1 MFQESFTLVTDA
13 FQKCFISKAQNV
25 VILKLPA
32 CYMLLMFV
40 YHATDIQG
48 KLKEIH
54 CELSQKKGRRKGW

>member
-32 CYMLLMFV
+32 CYMLLMFI
-40 YHATDIQG
+40 YHAAY
-48 KLKEIH
+48 
-54 CELSQKKGRRKGW
+54 